1 MFYKLFVIP
10 LIRTIRFIHYSVV
23 IFVNQKYQG
32 SCVDIFPIFS
42 EVSATINSISYMK
55 NVFEF
60 IAYIPFIFLCI
71 ILIFQVFCIKYF
83 CTDDVQADGVGNED
97 VINPHLLHKE
107 ASATEYFMLL
117 WFFVTSQIT
126 FICVALEHEWLVF
139 FL

>member
-1 MFYKLFVIP
+1 
-10 LIRTIRFIHYSVV
+10 
-23 IFVNQKYQG
+23 
-32 SCVDIFPIFS
+32 
-42 EVSATINSISYMK
+42 MK

-126 FICVALEHEWLVF
+126 FICVALEHEWLVL